1 MALKLTLKP
10 NEKII
15 INGAVITNG
24 KSKTVLGI
32 ENEAIILR
40 QKDILNEEQ
49 ANTPAK
55 RIYFCIQLA
64 YLDREN
70 ERHYLQQ
77 AHGLVA
83 EFVNAVPSAEVVAIL
98 REVGAS
104 IEHRNFFQALKQMR
118 KLLAYEEKRLNYA
131 G

>member
-24 KSKTVLGI
+24 KSKTVLAI

-64 YLDREN
+64 YLDREH

-77 AHGLVA
+77 ARGLVT
-83 EFVNAVPSAEVVAIL
+83 EFVDAVPSTEVVEIL

-104 IEHRNFFQALKQMR
+104 IEQRNFFKALKKMR
-118 KLLAYEEKRLNYA
+118 KLLAYEGKRLNYA